1 MTLLPATWRI
11 LLPYSH
17 LFASED
23 PLQLLSKAALAWSP
37 ADGRGR
43 QELHGVGALQQ
54 SPRQDAG
61 EVPRAVPKPRRPL
74 LPVHQPHHH
83 HVHHESEA
91 AQGGPLCV
99 QVLPDALRV

>member
-1 MTLLPATWRI
+1 MQFP
-11 LLPYSH
+11 
-17 LFASED
+17 
-23 PLQLLSKAALAWSP
+23 SKAALDLSP
-37 ADGRGR
+37 ADGRSR
-43 QELHGVGALQQ
+43 QELHSVRALQQ

-61 EVPRAVPKPRRPL
+61 EVPRTVPKPRGPL

-99 QVLPDALRV
+99 RVLLDAPWV